1 MKMLVVALIGGVVLG
16 LLESYVLAE
25 KIQGTISASPETQR
39 LVVSGVVAFLGV
51 LLGWV
56 MKGMIGGRAKD

>member
-1 MKMLVVALIGGVVLG
+1 MKMLVAALIGGVALG

-39 LVVSGVVAFLGV
+39 LLVSSVVAFLGV
-51 LLGWV
+51 ILGWV
-56 MKGMIGGRAKD
+56 LKGMIGGRAKD